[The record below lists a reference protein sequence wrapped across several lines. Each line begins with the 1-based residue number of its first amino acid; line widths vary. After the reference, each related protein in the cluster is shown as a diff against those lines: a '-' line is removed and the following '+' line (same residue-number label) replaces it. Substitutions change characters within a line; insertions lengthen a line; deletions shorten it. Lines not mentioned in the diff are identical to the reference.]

1 MGYYDLANELP
12 LHNHR
17 DHAIDNYAW
26 AALNVP
32 AQVQAAASDPVCIDL
47 IVPPT
52 YI

>member
-1 MGYYDLANELP
+1 MDYYDLANELL

-17 DHAIDNYAW
+17 DRAIDNYAW

-32 AQVQAAASDPVCIDL
+32 AQVQAAASNPVCIDL
-47 IVPPT
+47 TVPHT